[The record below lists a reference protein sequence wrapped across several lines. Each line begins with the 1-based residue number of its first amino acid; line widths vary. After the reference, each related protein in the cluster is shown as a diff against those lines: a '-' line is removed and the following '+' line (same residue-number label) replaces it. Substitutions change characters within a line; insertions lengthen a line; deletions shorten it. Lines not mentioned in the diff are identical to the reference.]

1 MFVDSCAIA
10 VILILGKEGVLVL
23 RVSTM
28 VLVINWR
35 VLDPKWGVR
44 SSWMEEQAPVC
55 YILLYIAIL
64 LYCYILLYI
73 AIYCFIL
80 EGA

>member
-44 SSWMEEQAPVC
+44 SS
-55 YILLYIAIL
+55 
-64 LYCYILLYI
+64 
-73 AIYCFIL
+73 
-80 EGA
+80 